1 MHVKTFLS
9 FMELQNYSFV
19 ISRALAFPA
28 CLHCH
33 LRGQFFR
40 LFRGTGAARAG
51 PWPLPHDLQRSRPA
65 GPRLMPDP
73 IAGFA
78 QPLSGGGLPMTASAQ
93 HDDHVSFDAARAEGF
108 EKRIIDMLNA
118 CASSL
123 MMSVG
128 HRTGLFDAMADTA
141 PSTSAEIA
149 DRIGLQERY
158 VREWLGAM
166 TVGGIIEHDG
176 SAGTYALSAEHAAF
190 ITRSAVGGNL
200 AVFAQYVALLGSVE
214 GDVVR
219 CFREGGG
226 VPYERSGRLQQGLSG
241 YSGQTVLP
249 ALIDHILPL
258 VPGLT

>member
-51 PWPLPHDLQRSRPA
+51 QWPLPHDLQRSRPA

-73 IAGFA
+73 VIAGFA

-118 CASSL
+118 GALSL

-128 HRTGLFDAMADTA
+128 HRTGLFDAMAGTA

-166 TVGGIIEHDG
+166 TVGGI
-176 SAGTYALSAEHAAF
+176 SSTTAARAHMPCR
-190 ITRSAVGGNL
+190 RST
-200 AVFAQYVALLGSVE
+200 
-214 GDVVR
+214 
-219 CFREGGG
+219 
-226 VPYERSGRLQQGLSG
+226 PRSS
-241 YSGQTVLP
+241 
-249 ALIDHILPL
+249 
-258 VPGLT
+258 